1 VVLIKHWLSSLNKNK
16 SDLLQLLLSQLESAN
31 DIAVMFTII
40 ECLNILVKSDQEC
53 NLNYELILNASAV
66 TITHLLTQLTSPNYV
81 WEISRYL
88 GNLLH
93 NCRDQVSLNILN
105 TLNNLDIASIIDRNP
120 NLMKSVFADIFSN
133 ILKSSPDPSF
143 IFASSLSYLKIS
155 VQVLESDDV
164 ERMLK
169 FWVTFLRNTDAN
181 KNEINKEV
189 IAELFKLFKDKFNK
203 IFSFMNQDENIAA
216 LMILVEEL
224 ILAEFQFD
232 NFSEFL
238 MKFYE
243 LCKRE
248 NNGSTIRLKNDF
260 FSIVTSYFLYMQG
273 KGLLSQV
280 PLDFILARVYEEM
293 VCEINENPKKSETG
307 LRNQIT
313 ALFGRMIF
321 VNVDAVLAYLHS
333 RNINHQNLLTLLRVL
348 FLILDNL
355 INR

>member
-1 VVLIKHWLSSLNKNK
+1 LNKNK
-16 SDLLQLLLSQLESAN
+16 SDLLDLLLSQLKSAN
-31 DIAVMFTII
+31 DLAVMFTIV
-40 ECLNILVKSDQEC
+40 ECLNILVKSDVEC

-105 TLNNLDIASIIDRNP
+105 TLNNLDIAKIIDRNP
-120 NLMKSVFADIFSN
+120 SLMKSVFADIFGN

-155 VQVLESDDV
+155 LQILDSDDV
-164 ERMLK
+164 ERVLK
-169 FWVTFLRNTDAN
+169 FWVGFLRQTDIN
-181 KNEINKEV
+181 KDQINKEV
-189 IAELFKLFKDKFNK
+189 IGELFALFKEKFNK
-203 IFSFMNQDENIAA
+203 VFSFMNQDENIAC
-216 LMILVEEL
+216 LMVLVEEL
-224 ILAEFQFD
+224 ILADFQFD

-238 MKFYE
+238 LKFYQ
-243 LCKRE
+243 LCQRE
-248 NNGSTIRLKNDF
+248 NNGSTVRLKNDF

-273 KGLLSQV
+273 KGLLQQV

-293 VCEINENPKKSETG
+293 ISNVSENPKKSETG
-307 LRNQIT
+307 LRNQVT

-321 VNVDAVLAYLHS
+321 INTDAVLVFLQS
-333 RNINHQNLLTLLRVL
+333 KSIDHQNLIALLRVK
-348 FLILDNL
+348 N
-355 INR
+355 